1 MTPGSRLFAIA
12 LFLAPLLVS
21 CESPN
26 TFKNVAKDQPHAI
39 LTAENPFG
47 FRGFMSLG
55 RKVSPHVINGHK
67 RSFWSNSR
75 FRIAP
80 GPTSIHAIDT
90 SEPYSYDPMRINAVA
105 GHTYV
110 LRPTR
115 IDKRDA
121 VTISERTPGMPSE
134 VVVATGMRA
143 PHWTKLGASEH

>member
-1 MTPGSRLFAIA
+1 MFQGSRLFAIA
-12 LFLAPLLVS
+12 CLVAPLLVS

-26 TFKNVAKDQPHAI
+26 IFTNVAKDQPHAV

-67 RSFWSNSR
+67 RSFWSTKNR

-90 SEPYSYDPMRINAVA
+90 LEPYSYDPLRINAVA

-115 IDKRDA
+115 IEKRDA
-121 VTISERTPGMPSE
+121 VTI
-134 VVVATGMRA
+134 
-143 PHWTKLGASEH
+143 